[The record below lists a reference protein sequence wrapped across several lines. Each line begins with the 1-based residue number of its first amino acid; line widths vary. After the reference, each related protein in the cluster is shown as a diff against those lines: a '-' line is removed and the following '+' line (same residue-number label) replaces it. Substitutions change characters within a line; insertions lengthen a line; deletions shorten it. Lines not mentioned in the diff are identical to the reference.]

1 MTNKAVVKTN
11 LIRKDFPRQ
20 DRTRQLKVL
29 AKVGYES
36 LNRFREI
43 RRYEVKILKDKQIY
57 TVSDAEYRDLKNKVS
72 DERLR
77 LFATRQKIKHIILQA
92 LDKGD
97 DISADIIHNRLYQI
111 ESDIED
117 KKNLIEWNNFF
128 AQWKI
133 EVSKAEIEE
142 IEKEIENLDQEQ
154 GFITEEDISDIAM
167 AVPLSMQIS
176 REQERIAKM
185 DFNTRYQQGHFDRNN
200 IYDVFGFLWSQNP
213 LNGDPYVPKSY
224 KSLILQLNDYRFNEL
239 PSQSVKEFNTEW
251 IDGFFTYLVQE
262 GFPDV
267 RIKGYDPFNIQ
278 KYSERIIS
286 AERNPYKVQAF
297 EKVVKHFKR
306 YLSLLKEHE
315 LITYHKEVHMIS
327 AKKYLSRD
335 VTKDNFTRREFSL
348 TPDEYNKIALTA
360 FEDDR
365 LNLARDMFII
375 MVQGGGFRTNEIF
388 KHVKVQNNEITV
400 YRPKIKEVVTNPIWG
415 HLTDVIDRH
424 NGGIPK
430 NLLPVE
436 DFRTALKEIAIQLD
450 FNRVITRPNT
460 TIHNKKGDEVATQ
473 DQVEEIVI
481 KEVFSPLFARKTI
494 FSYLHTIKDMK
505 DEDIMEFASIKS
517 KKTVNHYKSR
527 MTIVEKFRLIE

>member
-1 MTNKAVVKTN
+1 MTNIAVVKTN
-11 LIRKDFPRQ
+11 LIRKNFKRKDG
-20 DRTRQLKVL
+20 TRQLKVL
-29 AKVGYES
+29 AKIGYES
-36 LNRFREI
+36 MNRFCELH
-43 RRYEVKILKDKQIY
+43 RYEVKLLKHNQLHIVTDEEY
-57 TVSDAEYRDLKNKVS
+57 SDLQKNIS

-77 LFATRQKIKHIILQA
+77 LFATRQQIKHIILRL
-92 LDKGD
+92 LDAGE
-97 DISADIIHNRLYQI
+97 DISADIIHKRLYKT
-111 ESDIED
+111 ESTIDE
-117 KKNLIEWNNFF
+117 KRRVTGWNNFLS
-128 AQWKI
+128 QYGV
-133 EVSKAEIEE
+133 EVNKAEIEE
-142 IEKEIENLDQEQ
+142 IEKEIEILREQ
-154 GFITEEDISDIAM
+154 QDFITEEDISDIAM

-176 REQERIAKM
+176 KEQERIAKM
-185 DFNTRYQQGHFDRNN
+185 DFNTRYQQGHFDHNN
-200 IYDVFGFLWSQNP
+200 IFDVFGFLWSENP

-224 KSLILQLNDYRFNEL
+224 KSLILQMNDYRFNAI
-239 PSQSVKEFNTEW
+239 PSQSVKNFNTEW

-278 KYSERIIS
+278 EYSERIIS

-315 LITYHKEVHMIS
+315 LITYHKEVLMIS
-327 AKKYLSRD
+327 AKKYLSRE
-335 VTKDNFTRREFSL
+335 VTKDNYTRREFSL
-348 TPDEYNKIALTA
+348 TPDEYNKIALTD
-360 FEDDR
+360 FEDNR
-365 LNLARDMFII
+365 QNLARDMFII

-415 HLTDVIDRH
+415 HLADVIDRH
-424 NGGIPK
+424 NGDIPK

-436 DFRTALKEIAIQLD
+436 DFRAALKEIAIQLD
-450 FNRVITRPNT
+450 FNRIITRPNT
-460 TIHNKKGDEVATQ
+460 TIHNKKGDKVATE

-517 KKTVNHYKSR
+517 KRTVNHYKSR
-527 MTIVEKFRLIE
+527 MTIVEKFKLIE